1 MLLDYNFLQSSNKLL
16 GALPKSD
23 FEHLAPHLELVSLT
37 SGQSIYEAEEPIK
50 YIYFP
55 DTAVIS
61 LVCIMDNGSS
71 VEVGLVSKEGMV
83 GIPVILG
90 DDITNITAIVQVPG
104 NALQIDADIVKTEF
118 DRGGA
123 IKNLLLRYVKA
134 VYTEV
139 AQCAACN
146 RLHTLEER
154 LSRWLLTVS
163 DRLNSNEFPLTQ
175 EFISQM
181 LGVRRSG
188 VTVAANTL
196 SKAGMINYHRGNIKI
211 INREALE
218 ASSCE
223 CYQVIRNEYARLLDH
238 SPQHNCD

>member
-1 MLLDYNFLQSSNKLL
+1 MLLDNNSLQSKNKLL
-16 GALPKSD
+16 AALPTSD
-23 FEHLAPHLELVSLT
+23 FERLAPHLEIKLFT
-37 SGQSIYEAEEPIK
+37 SGQIIYEIEEPIK

-61 LVCIMDNGSS
+61 LLCTMENGSS
-71 VEVGLVSKEGMV
+71 VEVGLVSSEGMV

-104 NALQIDADIVKTEF
+104 NGLRIDANIVKTEF

-123 IKNLLLRYVKA
+123 IQDLLLRYVKT
-134 VYTEV
+134 VYIEI

-154 LSRWLLTVS
+154 LSRWLLTVA
-163 DRLNSNEFPLTQ
+163 DRLNLAEFPLTQ
-175 EFISQM
+175 EFISHM

-196 SKAGMINYHRGNIKI
+196 NKAGMINYHRGNIKI
-211 INREALE
+211 LNRDALE
-218 ASSCE
+218 ASACE
-223 CYQVIRNEYARLLDH
+223 CYKVIRDEYARLLDYL
-238 SPQHNCD
+238 PQHNGD

>member
-1 MLLDYNFLQSSNKLL
+1 MLLDNNSLRSNNKLL
-16 GALPKSD
+16 AALPKSD

-50 YIYFP
+50 YVYFP
-55 DTAVIS
+55 GTAVIS
-61 LVCIMDNGSS
+61 LLCTMDNGSS

-104 NALQIDADIVKTEF
+104 NALRIDADTLKTEF
-118 DRGGA
+118 DRGVA
-123 IKNLLLRYVKA
+123 IQDLLLRYVKT
-134 VYTEV
+134 VYIEIT
-139 AQCAACN
+139 QCAACN

-175 EFISQM
+175 EFISHM

-188 VTVAANTL
+188 VTVAASTL

-223 CYQVIRNEYARLLDH
+223 CYKVIRNEYARLLDN
-238 SPQHNCD
+238 SPQHNCY

>member
-1 MLLDYNFLQSSNKLL
+1 MLLDNNSLRSNNKLL
-16 GALPKSD
+16 AALPKSD

-50 YIYFP
+50 YVYFP
-55 DTAVIS
+55 GTAVIS
-61 LVCIMDNGSS
+61 LLCTMDNGSS

-90 DDITNITAIVQVPG
+90 DDITNITAIAQVPG
-104 NALQIDADIVKTEF
+104 NALRIDADKVKTEF

-123 IKNLLLRYVKA
+123 IQDLLLRYVKT
-134 VYTEV
+134 VYIEIT
-139 AQCAACN
+139 QCAACN

-218 ASSCE
+218 ESSCE
-223 CYQVIRNEYARLLDH
+223 CYQVIKNEYARLLGNL
-238 SPQHNCD
+238 PQHNCD

>member
-1 MLLDYNFLQSSNKLL
+1 MLLDNNSLRSKNKLL
-16 GALPKSD
+16 AALPKSD
-23 FEHLAPHLELVSLT
+23 FEHLAPHLELVSLS
-37 SGQSIYEAEEPIK
+37 SGQNIFEAEEPIK

-55 DTAVIS
+55 ETAVIS
-61 LVCIMDNGSS
+61 LLCIMDNGSS
-71 VEVGLVSKEGMV
+71 VEVGLVSKEGMA

-90 DDITNITAIVQVPG
+90 DDITNITANAQVPG
-104 NALQIDADIVKTEF
+104 NALRIDADQVKTEF

-123 IKNLLLRYVKA
+123 IQNLLLRYVKT
-134 VYTEV
+134 VYIEI
-139 AQCAACN
+139 AQSAACN

-154 LSRWLLTVS
+154 LSRWLLTVA
-163 DRLNSNEFPLTQ
+163 DRLHSDEFPLTQ
-175 EFISQM
+175 EFISHM

-218 ASSCE
+218 ESSCE
-223 CYQVIRNEYARLLDH
+223 CYKVIKNEYARLIGNL
-238 SPQHNCD
+238 PQHNCD

>member
-1 MLLDYNFLQSSNKLL
+1 MLLDNNSLRSKNKLL
-16 GALPKSD
+16 AALPESD

-55 DTAVIS
+55 ETAVIS
-61 LVCIMDNGSS
+61 LLCVMDNGSS

-104 NALQIDADIVKTEF
+104 NALRIDADKVKTEF

-123 IKNLLLRYVKA
+123 IQDLLLRYVKTI
-134 VYTEV
+134 YLEV

-154 LSRWLLTVS
+154 LSRWLLTVA
-163 DRLNSNEFPLTQ
+163 DRLHSDEFPLTQ
-175 EFISQM
+175 EFISHM

-188 VTVAANTL
+188 VTVAASTL
-196 SKAGMINYHRGNIKI
+196 SKAGMINYNRGNIKI
-211 INREALE
+211 LNREALE

-223 CYQVIRNEYARLLDH
+223 CYQVIRNEYARLLDN
-238 SPQHNCD
+238 SRQHHCD

>member
-1 MLLDYNFLQSSNKLL
+1 MLLDYNSLKSKNKLL
-16 GALPKSD
+16 DALPRSN
-23 FEHLAPHLELVSLT
+23 FELLAPHLELVSLS
-37 SGQSIYEAEEPIK
+37 SGQIIYEAEEQIK
-50 YIYFP
+50 YVYFP
-55 DTAVIS
+55 DSAIIS
-61 LVCIMDNGSS
+61 ILCVMDNGSS
-71 VEVGLVSKEGMV
+71 VEVGLVSREGMV

-90 DDITNITAIVQVPG
+90 DNITNLNAIVQVPG
-104 NALQIDADIVKTEF
+104 NALRIDADIVKIEF

-123 IKNLLLRYVKA
+123 IQELLLRYVKT
-134 VYTEV
+134 VYLEV

-163 DRLNSNEFPLTQ
+163 DRLNLDEFPLTQ

-188 VTVAANTL
+188 VTVAAHTL

-211 INREALE
+211 LNREALE

-223 CYQVIRNEYARLLDH
+223 CYQVIKNEYARLLGNL
-238 SPQHNCD
+238 PQHNCD